1 MAKRQVQ
8 DSEVLRRLKR
18 VVAAE
23 NAKTTTQPPTQ
34 EATTMTTLRDVIE
47 GLLEAIEC
55 SHQPYQLSGL
65 VTPESPGGQLTATR
79 RDGTK
84 VDRFSFMADQVAQAR
99 AVLAR
104 MSPKGGN

>member
-23 NAKTTTQPPTQ
+23 NTKTQP
-34 EATTMTTLRDVIE
+34 TTKEVTPMTLRDVID

-84 VDRFSFMADQVAQAR
+84 VDRFRFMADQVAIAR
-99 AVLAR
+99 DVLGR